1 MRENTTMKKSK
12 LRLGSSSV
20 RVMHELERRIVS
32 GELAP
37 GSRIEEANI
46 ARELGV
52 SRTPVRKALHQLIAS
67 QLLTQTPNKSAVV
80 PLLDRE
86 EFSDIFEALSEI
98 EAIIAGFAAQRMR
111 EMERQEIVACAKRCL
126 ETEEPEAYGSLNE
139 EFHNLIDIGARN
151 QSLQSVVKMVRI
163 RAAPYRRYQF
173 TVLDRIRQS
182 SEEHLNIAEA
192 LRTADVEGATTS
204 MRNHIISAG
213 ATVMSIVLK
222 FK

>member
-12 LRLGSSSV
+12 LRLGSTSV

-67 QLLTQTPNKSAVV
+67 QLLTQTPNRSAVV

-86 EFSDIFEALSEI
+86 EFSDIFEALSEV

-182 SEEHLNIAEA
+182 SEEHLQIAEA
-192 LRTADVEGATTS
+192 LRTADVEGATRC

>member
-1 MRENTTMKKSK
+1 MKKSK
-12 LRLGSSSV
+12 LRLGSTSV

-67 QLLTQTPNKSAVV
+67 QLLTQTPNRSAVV

-182 SEEHLNIAEA
+182 SEEHLQIAEA
-192 LRTADVEGATTS
+192 LRTADVEGATRS

>member
-1 MRENTTMKKSK
+1 M
-12 LRLGSSSV
+12 
-20 RVMHELERRIVS
+20 
-32 GELAP
+32 
-37 GSRIEEANI
+37 
-46 ARELGV
+46 
-52 SRTPVRKALHQLIAS
+52 
-67 QLLTQTPNKSAVV
+67 
-80 PLLDRE
+80 
-86 EFSDIFEALSEI
+86 
-98 EAIIAGFAAQRMR
+98 
-111 EMERQEIVACAKRCL
+111 ACAKRCL

-182 SEEHLNIAEA
+182 SEEHLQIAEA
-192 LRTADVEGATTS
+192 LRTADVEGATRC